1 MKPVKNPADHDGTQS
16 LRDYL
21 KHFERCSVVNGW
33 SKEEAAVFGSLKVS
47 GKPDKQDSIKIV
59 SITLVHDTR

>member
-1 MKPVKNPADHDGTQS
+1 MELDVKVS
-16 LRDYL
+16 
-21 KHFERCSVVNGW
+21 
-33 SKEEAAVFGSLKVS
+33 GSLKVS